1 MQISRTIGFPTSE
14 IDCPYAV
21 GWGWATTVIV
31 VLNTET
37 ETDVTV
43 TVIAACAG
51 QEGIEVIAEFVSS
64 VVVSISET
72 VVGVLEVMTEEIA
85 DEEAAPLDPGAVYT
99 GLFPGS
105 VEIGPLSPISS
116 G

>member
-1 MQISRTIGFPTSE
+1 MIVVLETETGTDE
-14 IDCPYAV
+14 
-21 GWGWATTVIV
+21 TVIV
-31 VLNTET
+31 IVAY
-37 ETDVTV
+37 
-43 TVIAACAG
+43 IRH
-51 QEGIEVIAEFVSS
+51 EGIEIIVELVGN
-64 VVVSISET
+64 VVVSISDI

-85 DEEAAPLDPGAVYT
+85 DEEAPLAPGAVYT

>member
-1 MQISRTIGFPTSE
+1 
-14 IDCPYAV
+14 
-21 GWGWATTVIV
+21 VIV
-31 VLNTET
+31 VLKTEM

-43 TVIAACAG
+43 TVIAACVG
-51 QEGIEVIAEFVSS
+51 QEGIEVIAELAGN
-64 VVVSISET
+64 VVVGISDI
-72 VVGVLEVMTEEIA
+72 VVGVLEVMKEEIA
-85 DEEAAPLDPGAVYT
+85 GEEAAPLDPGAVYT

>member
-1 MQISRTIGFPTSE
+1 M
-14 IDCPYAV
+14 
-21 GWGWATTVIV
+21 V
-31 VLNTET
+31 VLETEI

-43 TVIAACAG
+43 TVIAACVG
-51 QEGIEVIAEFVSS
+51 HEGIEVIAELAGN
-64 VVVSISET
+64 VVAGISDVE
-72 VVGVLEVMTEEIA
+72 VGVMELMTEEIV
-85 DEEAAPLDPGAVYT
+85 DEEAPLNPGAVYT

>member
-1 MQISRTIGFPTSE
+1 MQISRKISFSTSE
-14 IDCPYAV
+14 IDRPYAV

-31 VLNTET
+31 VLETET

-43 TVIAACAG
+43 IVRAACVGHEGMEIIVELAG
-51 QEGIEVIAEFVSS
+51 NVI
-64 VVVSISET
+64 VSISDI

-85 DEEAAPLDPGAVYT
+85 DEEAPLAPGAVYT

-105 VEIGPLSPISS
+105 VEVGPLSPISS

>member
-1 MQISRTIGFPTSE
+1 
-14 IDCPYAV
+14 
-21 GWGWATTVIV
+21 VIV
-31 VLNTET
+31 VLET
-37 ETDVTV
+37 ETGTDE
-43 TVIAACAG
+43 TVIVIVAYIRH
-51 QEGIEVIAEFVSS
+51 EGIEIIVELVGN
-64 VVVSISET
+64 VVVSISDI

-85 DEEAAPLDPGAVYT
+85 DEEAPLAPGAVYT